1 MNKTNFFFNIF
12 VKSNSDDDGEVIV
25 KDDKEEKEQK
35 KVEQKIKEYVFI
47 VKNGI
52 VKQIEVNSGIQDNDF
67 IEIKSGIQKNDEIIC
82 GPYRVVSKTLNESS
96 KIKIVKKE
104 DLYKTDN

>member
-1 MNKTNFFFNIF
+1 
-12 VKSNSDDDGEVIV
+12 
-25 KDDKEEKEQK
+25 
-35 KVEQKIKEYVFI
+35 
-47 VKNGI
+47 
-52 VKQIEVNSGIQDNDF
+52 VNSGIQDNDF

-82 GPYRVVSKTLNESS
+82 GPYRVVSKTLNEAT